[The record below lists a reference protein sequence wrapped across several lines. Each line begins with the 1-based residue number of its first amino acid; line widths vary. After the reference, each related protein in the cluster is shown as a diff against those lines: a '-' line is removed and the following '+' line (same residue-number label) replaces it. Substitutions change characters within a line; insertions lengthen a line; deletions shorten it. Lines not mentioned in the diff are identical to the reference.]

1 MVLTDF
7 AAAAPPGSGPAPIN
21 WHPTNSDEP
30 PPTRFCPRPVAL
42 LPQALRR
49 LRLPLFYDST
59 AWVLPAGSLTHLMVT
74 IPFWTA

>member
-1 MVLTDF
+1 LQT
-7 AAAAPPGSGPAPIN
+7 
-21 WHPTNSDEP
+21 
-30 PPTRFCPRPVAL
+30 
-42 LPQALRR
+42 PQALRR